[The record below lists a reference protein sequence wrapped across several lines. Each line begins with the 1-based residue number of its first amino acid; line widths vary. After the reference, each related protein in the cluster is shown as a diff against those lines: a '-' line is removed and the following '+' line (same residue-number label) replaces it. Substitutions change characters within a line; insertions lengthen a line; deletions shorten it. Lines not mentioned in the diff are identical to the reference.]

1 MQSELDMFPLDV
13 CLLPGE
19 SMPLHI
25 FENRYKELINRCVEN
40 KGTFG
45 IPFGMAEQHIR
56 AEVRVKKVLKTF
68 ADGSLDIIVEALS
81 SFHIQEYEAV
91 FNKLTCDRALVEELK
106 LQQLYTRNSEL
117 SQAYLEFRK
126 AYFNVEERKLS
137 FEDQNLL
144 LMARSVGLSRS
155 QKIKFL
161 ESSTEEQEALIL
173 KQVNY
178 LLFIMRQDKSR
189 EFDFLLN

>member
-1 MQSELDMFPLDV
+1 
-13 CLLPGE
+13 
-19 SMPLHI
+19 MPLHI

-45 IPFGMAEQHIR
+45 IPFGMAEQHIG

-91 FNKLTCDRALVEELK
+91 FNKLTCDRALVEELE

>member
-91 FNKLTCDRALVEELK
+91 FNKLTCDRALVEELE
-106 LQQLYTRNSEL
+106 LQQLYTLNSEL